1 MHVCIR
7 TQPHVQVYLIDFG
20 LSKRYVEPRTSQH
33 IPYRTGKSLTGIC
46 LHTHT
51 HTHTHE
57 NLLARA
63 HTRKNRHSLILFLCL
78 SIPSTTQTT
87 GTARYAS
94 VNTHLGLEQVSPLL
108 HVCVSL
114 CVGVRVCVSVSLS
127 LSLSLCE
134 SVLTLTGISQF
145 LFSLLIDLFP
155 LRMQGTSSLNIS
167 VFVYDVYMVC

>member
-7 TQPHVQVYLIDFG
+7 TQTHVQVYLIDFG

-46 LHTHT
+46 LHTYR
-51 HTHTHE
+51 HTHE
-57 NLLARA
+57 NLLAHA
-63 HTRKNRHSLILFLCL
+63 HTHKNRHSLILFLCL
-78 SIPSTTQTT
+78 SIPSTTHTT

-108 HVCVSL
+108 LACFCVCGCTCL
-114 CVGVRVCVSVSLS
+114 CVCLFLS

-145 LFSLLIDLFP
+145 FILVTHSFV
-155 LRMQGTSSLNIS
+155 SSAHALD
-167 VFVYDVYMVC
+167 VFLKHICICI